1 MNPSH
6 ILIWNVRGL
15 NSVARRNVVRSL
27 VVSTKIDIVCLQET
41 KMVAI
46 SREIIL
52 SMLGSDFDNNYI
64 CLPSVGA
71 SGGILIAWRS
81 RLGAIQASRM
91 DNHSASVQFCSA
103 SGSPWWLTCVYGPQ
117 DNQEK
122 LQFLQELRDIRVQCT
137 GAWLVAGDFNLIY
150 RDEDK
155 NNGNL
160 NRAMM
165 GRFRRWINDMALTE
179 LPLHGRKYTWSSSS
193 SSASPTRETRPGFL
207 YR

>member
-81 RLGAIQASRM
+81 
-91 DNHSASVQFCSA
+91 
-103 SGSPWWLTCVYGPQ
+103 
-117 DNQEK
+117 
-122 LQFLQELRDIRVQCT
+122 
-137 GAWLVAGDFNLIY
+137 
-150 RDEDK
+150 
-155 NNGNL
+155 
-160 NRAMM
+160 
-165 GRFRRWINDMALTE
+165 
-179 LPLHGRKYTWSSSS
+179 
-193 SSASPTRETRPGFL
+193 
-207 YR
+207 

>member
-81 RLGAIQASRM
+81 RLGAIQASRK

-137 GAWLVAGDFNLIY
+137 GAWLVAGDFNLS
-150 RDEDK
+150 
-155 NNGNL
+155 
-160 NRAMM
+160 
-165 GRFRRWINDMALTE
+165 TE
-179 LPLHGRKYTWSSSS
+179 TKTK
-193 SSASPTRETRPGFL
+193 TMVI
-207 YR
+207 

>member
-81 RLGAIQASRM
+81 RLDAIQASRK
-91 DNHSASVQFCSA
+91 DNHSAQFSFA
-103 SGSPWWLTCVYGPQ
+103 Q
-117 DNQEK
+117 
-122 LQFLQELRDIRVQCT
+122 
-137 GAWLVAGDFNLIY
+137 LVA
-150 RDEDK
+150 
-155 NNGNL
+155 
-160 NRAMM
+160 
-165 GRFRRWINDMALTE
+165 ALGGSLVCMVPKTIKRSCNFCKSSETFGFSALGPGWSQGISILSTE
-179 LPLHGRKYTWSSSS
+179 TKTK
-193 SSASPTRETRPGFL
+193 TMVI
-207 YR
+207 

>member
-15 NSVARRNVVRSL
+15 NSVERRNVVRSL

-81 RLGAIQASRM
+81 
-91 DNHSASVQFCSA
+91 
-103 SGSPWWLTCVYGPQ
+103 
-117 DNQEK
+117 
-122 LQFLQELRDIRVQCT
+122 
-137 GAWLVAGDFNLIY
+137 
-150 RDEDK
+150 
-155 NNGNL
+155 
-160 NRAMM
+160 
-165 GRFRRWINDMALTE
+165 
-179 LPLHGRKYTWSSSS
+179 
-193 SSASPTRETRPGFL
+193 
-207 YR
+207 